1 MRDNGGMPRI
11 DAPTVAAHHA
21 MRHDAIVAAARE
33 TLVAEGVSAVT
44 PAAVAAQAG
53 LARTSVYQYY
63 PSTGALVAA
72 AVEAIFAEANAVLS
86 GVVGRVGDPRERI
99 HRYIAAALELA
110 ARNHGPFHP
119 LSIVDLPPM
128 CRARVRELHEELLA
142 PLHAAVEDLGVGDPE
157 IVVGLA
163 FGAISAA
170 AQLVDHGTD
179 LAAATDRTVRFVDAG
194 LDSARASG
202 ASAPGRR
209 ASTGSTASPIPPTDA
224 AAVG

>member
-11 DAPTVAAHHA
+11 DAPTVAEHHA
-21 MRHDAIVAAARE
+21 MRHDAIVAAACE
-33 TLVAEGVSAVT
+33 TLVAAGVSAVT

-72 AVEAIFAEANAVLS
+72 AVEAMFAEANTVLS
-86 GVVGRVGDPRERI
+86 DVVGRTGDPRERI
-99 HRYIAAALELA
+99 HRYVAAALELA

-119 LSIVDLPPM
+119 LSVVDLPPM
-128 CRARVRELHEELLA
+128 CRARVRELHEEVLA
-142 PLHAAVEDLGVGDPE
+142 PLRAAVVELGVAEPE

-170 AQLVDHGTD
+170 AQLVDHGTH
-179 LAAATDRTVRFVDAG
+179 LAAATERTVRFVDAG
-194 LDSARASG
+194 LDSAQVGG
-202 ASAPGRR
+202 ASDPRLR
-209 ASTGSTASPIPPTDA
+209 ASTRSPA
-224 AAVG
+224 CSAAVG

>member
-1 MRDNGGMPRI
+1 MPRI

-72 AVEAIFAEANAVLS
+72 AVEAIFAEANTVLS

-170 AQLVDHGTD
+170 AQLVDHGTH
-179 LAAATDRTVRFVDAG
+179 LAVATERTVRFVDAG

-202 ASAPGRR
+202 A
-209 ASTGSTASPIPPTDA
+209 
-224 AAVG
+224 